1 MRKLYKCGFCRDG
14 AKEDLCEKQL
24 PSHFVCTRHKG
35 HKGDHVA
42 CSSVL
47 HDISRQS
54 RHPAVGKKVKAKPK
68 VKKAQRNLPY
78 LLIERVLS
86 GATLCKNEMQD
97 AALNPSFILH
107 LVDSKKTVAAIRKL
121 LKRVRSDMD
130 ISKKG

>member
-1 MRKLYKCGFCRDG
+1 M
-14 AKEDLCEKQL
+14 
-24 PSHFVCTRHKG
+24 
-35 HKGDHVA
+35 
-42 CSSVL
+42 SVL
-47 HDISRQS
+47 
-54 RHPAVGKKVKAKPK
+54 
-68 VKKAQRNLPY
+68 N